1 MMSLADVFRFR
12 VHVCRFHYCLRWPV
26 ALSMLGDPVFF
37 WQNVLSATDYLSM
50 GCMTDG
56 LSWFGNSFLKNVA
69 PAARQLAGLGFLNEA
84 FFDQ

>member
-1 MMSLADVFRFR
+1 MFVDFIIACVGPS
-12 VHVCRFHYCLRWPV
+12 HYPCWV
-26 ALSMLGDPVFF
+26 IQCFF